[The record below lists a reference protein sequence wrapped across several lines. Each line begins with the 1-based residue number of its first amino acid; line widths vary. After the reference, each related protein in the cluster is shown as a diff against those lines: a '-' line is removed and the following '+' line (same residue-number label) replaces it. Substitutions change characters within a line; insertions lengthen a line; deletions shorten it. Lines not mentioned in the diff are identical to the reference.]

1 MNNSRFERMPQSGL
15 YIPKAI
21 DLLEEGELNQLIE
34 NRKVYTLDNCELNVY
49 ETYKAAESIPLKF
62 NDLVITSMVRGK
74 KIMHVDNDVTF
85 NYTPG
90 ESLIWQA
97 NKWMVIDF
105 PEASEKNPT
114 QCIALTIS
122 NNEIEETLHFLNRKY
137 PKLEESG
144 NWNIDTDQFLLLN
157 SEDFAAAVNKMVRVS
172 MDNGT
177 MKDAFAQ
184 LALRELLLKL
194 MQTQARQFV
203 EAHYKEMAGYHRF
216 AAVMKYVNENIHQR
230 ISVNDLCKKVYMSR
244 PTFFRVFKREFGIT
258 PVEYII
264 REKMKLAKTILSNS
278 DVSIND
284 VSYQCGFNS
293 VNHFIKTFR
302 HFENMT
308 PLQFKKIKQYTAPDV
323 A

>member
-1 MNNSRFERMPQSGL
+1 MSQSNL
-15 YIPKAI
+15 YIPTAI
-21 DLLEEGELNQLIE
+21 DLTQGEELHQLIE
-34 NRKVYTLDNCELNVY
+34 NRKVYTLENCELSIY

-62 NDLVITSMVRGK
+62 NDLVITSMVRGR

-85 NYTPG
+85 DYTPG
-90 ESLIWQA
+90 ESLLWQA
-97 NKWMVIDF
+97 NKWMMIDF
-105 PEASEKNPT
+105 PEASEKEPT

-122 NNEIEETLHFLNRKY
+122 NDEIEETLHFLNKKY

-144 NWNIDTDQFLLLN
+144 DWNINADQFLLLN
-157 SEDFAAAVNKMVRVS
+157 SADFTAAINKMVAISRDS
-172 MDNGT
+172 SK
-177 MKDAFAQ
+177 MKDAFAE

-203 EAHYKEMAGYHRF
+203 EAHYKEMAGYNRF

-230 ISVNDLCKKVYMSR
+230 ISVNELCKKVYMSR

-264 REKMKLAKTILSNS
+264 KEKMKLAKRILLNS

-302 HFENMT
+302 HFEKIT
-308 PLQFKKIKQYTAPDV
+308 PLQFKKMKHVNGFVPQ
-323 A
+323 